1 MEISDNLTLLIK
13 ICFVVQCIIRNL
25 NGFDD
30 LYLNVHVHIRW
41 AGLDK

>member
-1 MEISDNLTLLIK
+1 MEISDNLTLLIENML
-13 ICFVVQCIIRNL
+13 CSIRNL